1 MHPADIKAAL
11 EKAGTNQMKI
21 AKALKVSDSSV
32 NHVIY
37 GRSTSR
43 RTADLIATKTGLPI
57 SKLWPSRYGK
67 QPEQV
72 AQGARHDTQKH

>member
-21 AKALKVSDSSV
+21 AKALKVTDSSV

-43 RTADLIATKTGLPI
+43 RTADLIAKKTGIPL
-57 SKLWPSRYGK
+57 SMLWPKRYDK
-67 QPEQV
+67 QPEQ
-72 AQGARHDTQKH
+72 AA

>member
-43 RTADLIATKTGLPI
+43 RTADLIATKTGLPL
-57 SKLWPSRYGK
+57 SKLWPNRYDK
-67 QPEQV
+67 QPEQ
-72 AQGARHDTQKH
+72 AA